1 MGITMQSCKEDT
13 NAPSLENQVTQP
25 KANVASWNQVQQQL
39 KALDMSYGLT
49 KNIRRA
55 PCIPEGIDQVL
66 YYNNWELDDMGF
78 NWAVAN
84 ADADGVYEG
93 ITAGGGMGAAI
104 GFLSG
109 GPAGSAWGTLIGG
122 AIGGVAWGAF
132 RSVSKYIEL
141 NGTQVVINPSH
152 PFIYIP
158 HGNRFAD
165 GNLAPVASELG
176 DLHNCLVSEMLQDAN
191 FMELTS
197 LEDRFDYICAANITS
212 LSDYF
217 TSSQIAEVQAYL
229 ADNRTYLLDSIDIYT
244 QMITQVYVDELNIIK
259 HYAYVVSQTTTPFD
273 MEQYTSDF
281 MQLVDDA
288 YADNQISEESALIIN
303 GTISTMYCSYT
314 AWNYIQP
321 DPYQTTLY
329 AVNTDDMWYFVR
341 REQLDA
347 IIAGGDTINF
357 VGYPYIDNDTLK
369 RIYVYANNSYNVNY
383 ANDSV
388 MQILFDG
395 TVYENETSDW
405 TAYNLSLDN
414 NPIPTGYY
422 PIYPAEGYDNYVY
435 IDFEDQ

>member
-1 MGITMQSCKEDT
+1 MGITMQSCKEDK
-13 NAPSLENQVTQP
+13 NAPSLENQVTQQ
-25 KANVASWNQVQQQL
+25 KANAASWKQVQQQL
-39 KALDMSYGLT
+39 KTLDMSYGLT

-55 PCIPEGIDQVL
+55 PGIPEGIDQVPN
-66 YYNNWELDDMGF
+66 YDDWELADMGLS
-78 NWAVAN
+78 WGVAQ
-84 ADADGVYEG
+84 ADADGFCKGAQTFGG
-93 ITAGGGMGAAI
+93 IGAAVGFIGGG
-104 GFLSG
+104 
-109 GPAGSAWGTLIGG
+109 PVGSAWGTLIGG
-122 AIGGVAWGAF
+122 VGGGLVVGAIY
-132 RSVSKYIEL
+132 SVKAYKEE
-141 NGTQVVINPSH
+141 NGTQAVINPYN

-158 HGNRFAD
+158 QGNRFAD
-165 GNLAPVASELG
+165 GDLAPVGSELG

-191 FMELTS
+191 FMALTS
-197 LEDRFDYICAANITS
+197 LEDMFDYICAANITS
-212 LSDYF
+212 LSEYF
-217 TSSQIAEVQAYL
+217 TSSQITEVQSFL
-229 ADNRTYLLDSIDIYT
+229 TDIQADVLDTADLST
-244 QMITQVYVDELNIIK
+244 RMIAQGYEDELNIIK
-259 HYAYVVSQTTTPFD
+259 HYAYAVSQTTAPFD

-288 YADNQISEESALIIN
+288 YTNNQISETSALIIN
-303 GTISTMYCSYT
+303 GTISTMYCSKT

-341 REQLDA
+341 REQLET
-347 IIAGGDTINF
+347 IIASGDTINF

-435 IDFEDQ
+435 IDFEEQ

>member
-1 MGITMQSCKEDT
+1 MKKYFYGFVIFLFIGITLQSCQEDK
-13 NAPSLENQVTQP
+13 NAPSLENQVTQQ
-25 KANVASWNQVQQQL
+25 KANVASWNHVQQQL
-39 KALDMSYGLT
+39 KTLDMSYGLT

-55 PCIPEGIDQVL
+55 PGIPETYEYIPSCSNLIFPNRRG
-66 YYNNWELDDMGF
+66 WEI
-78 NWAVAN
+78 AR
-84 ADADGVYEG
+84 ADAEG
-93 ITAGGGMGAAI
+93 A
-104 GFLSG
+104 SY
-109 GPAGSAWGTLIGG
+109 GSDLGSF
-122 AIGGVAWGAF
+122 WGARGRVIGAVLVGGSF
-132 RSVSKYIEL
+132 SLIEYVT
-141 NGTQVVINPSH
+141 GREEYMINSNN
-152 PFIYIP
+152 PFIYTP
-158 HGNRFAD
+158 QENRFSFY
-165 GNLAPVASELG
+165 GTNAPIGSEIG
-176 DLHNCLVSEMLQDAN
+176 DLHNCLIYEMLHDESFGACA
-191 FMELTS
+191 S
-197 LEDRFDYICAANITS
+197 LEDMFNYMCIEANCSS
-212 LSDYF
+212 LNTQF
-217 TSSQIAEVQAYL
+217 TAQEISNVQAFLYQNKTFIL
-229 ADNRTYLLDSIDIYT
+229 ANQGNWEAQIGS
-244 QMITQVYVDELNIIK
+244 DEFNVIK
-259 HYAYVVSQTTTPFD
+259 HYAYVISQETEPFD
-273 MEQYTSDF
+273 MQRYTYDY
-281 MQLVDDA
+281 MMLVDEA
-288 YADNQISEESALIIN
+288 YQNNWISEESAIMIN

-347 IIAGGDTINF
+347 IIASGDTINF

-435 IDFEDQ
+435 IDIEQQ